1 MPSVTAQVPGIPPQL
16 EKIIMKATEK
26 YQSNRYRTAD
36 EMIEDL
42 DNIEFITKV
51 MGQKAFV
58 TDLNDAESETAAA
71 PAARREKQTKRNTAG
86 YEADRRNGRSMQS
99 LRRRYRQS
107 RRSRRINQD

>member
-1 MPSVTAQVPGIPPQL
+1 
-16 EKIIMKATEK
+16 MKATEK

-86 YEADRRNGRSMQS
+86 YESRQTERPGVCRACAADTGRAAG
-99 LRRRYRQS
+99 R
-107 RRSRRINQD
+107 DA